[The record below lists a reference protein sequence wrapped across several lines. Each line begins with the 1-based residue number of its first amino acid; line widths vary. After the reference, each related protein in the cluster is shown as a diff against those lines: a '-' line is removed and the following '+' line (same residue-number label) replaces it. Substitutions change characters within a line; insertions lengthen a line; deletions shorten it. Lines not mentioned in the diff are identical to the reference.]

1 MVEVV
6 DGSAL
11 TWKMT
16 QAMEDWKPTSFG
28 FGLLDRDHRT
38 VMKFFHR
45 NWPHDGEHFAIS
57 NYCWGQ
63 LLHGLKLYV
72 ERGQVIPFD
81 RRMRDEVWFNER
93 LRIDRKLAATPITN
107 EPFSFAIRSRCRQR
121 RQCKWPRGRIAQ
133 SAPKSPTEKR
143 DWCWS

>member
-1 MVEVV
+1 MFEILHQLEIAGSRAAVFQAMTTPSGLDSWWTRESEGIPRLGQEYRFFFGPEYDWRAVVVEVV

-16 QAMEDWKPTSFG
+16 QAMDDWKPTSFG
-28 FGLLDRDHRT
+28 FGLFDRGHRT

-63 LLHGLKLYV
+63 LLHGMKLYV
-72 ERGQVIPFD
+72 ERGHVIPFD
-81 RRMRDEVWFNER
+81 RRNE
-93 LRIDRKLAATPITN
+93 
-107 EPFSFAIRSRCRQR
+107 
-121 RQCKWPRGRIAQ
+121 G
-133 SAPKSPTEKR
+133 
-143 DWCWS
+143 